1 MTRNTTKAQQA
12 RELTGTK
19 TGDELEPLRTALLI
33 ARNGEGRV
41 YWPKSV
47 YPTMEAAY
55 AAMGLDFTQYRARGA
70 FDNLVE
76 LIEAAQ
82 GGKPVRALPEAP
94 APEAAPEAP
103 AELPEAGTV
112 VGVAKMDAAT
122 ANRLK
127 RDRVIAAYQRTGSY
141 TKAAEEAGV
150 TQGMANGII
159 RRHKLSTG
167 ELTGEGRKPAD
178 PTVAKLREAAKALRE
193 AVRELERAATAEAV
207 TEAAAKVK
215 AAHQEAQAAA
225 KARAKAQAA

>member
-55 AAMGLDFTQYRARGA
+55 AAMKAAGLRGGLDFTQYRARGA

-76 LIEAAQ
+76 LI
-82 GGKPVRALPEAP
+82 
-94 APEAAPEAP
+94 EAAPEAP